1 MSRAERE
8 LLAKDPLKTERG
20 MYDDIPTLYCSNF
33 CVKSA
38 REEEEEEEVI
48 RCGDKTEF
56 GT

>member
-1 MSRAERE
+1 M
-8 LLAKDPLKTERG
+8 AKDPLKTERG

-38 REEEEEEEVI
+38 REEEEEDEDI